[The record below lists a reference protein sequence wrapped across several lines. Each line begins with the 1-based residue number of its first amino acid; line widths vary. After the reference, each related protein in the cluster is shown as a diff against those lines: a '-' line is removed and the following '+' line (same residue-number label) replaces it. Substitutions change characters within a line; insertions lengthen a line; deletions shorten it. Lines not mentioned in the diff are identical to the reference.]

1 MSARSAASA
10 ASVPGPGTHQGDG
23 ADVPASGSLDADTH
37 AVLRSAQPPLRAF
50 APSVLAGIG
59 TAVSAIALLA
69 ASAWL
74 IARAAERPEL
84 LYLSAVIVAVRA
96 FALGRGVFRYLERLT
111 GHDATLAQLASVRA
125 GLVRRLVPLA
135 PDGLGRTRRG
145 ALLSNLVDDVDELQ
159 NLPLRVVHPLAVAG
173 LAAVASVVFTA
184 FLSVPAALILFAC
197 LAVAFAL
204 AVWLGWAVGARAERS
219 IAPLRARLSD
229 ALLDQLTNLEVLAAY
244 EATDASA
251 RRIRA
256 ADDAL
261 RGAVVRRATA
271 QALTA
276 GAVSLLAGAA
286 SLLTLVIA
294 MPALGQGGFT
304 GPALAVVVLLPMA
317 VFEVFGPVPLA
328 LASWRQ
334 VRAAATRIAETV
346 PSRIPAE
353 IPAETAVDRDAT
365 DAQRGNGH
373 PGTDEPGHEEPGP
386 DEPGREGAE
395 EAGPEEAGRGAAQT
409 STAQLG
415 VGIALS
421 GVAARWPHAAED
433 DEEGRLRDVDLQ
445 LRPGERVLVTGP
457 SGAGKTTL
465 AHVLVRFLEYTGSY
479 RIDGVEA
486 RTLPPDEVRRVVG
499 LCEQAPYL
507 FDESIRQNLLFAHD
521 TADDAELWSVLDRV
535 RLASWVRDRGGLDA
549 RVGERGALVSGGQ
562 AQRLALARAVL
573 AGFPVLVLDEPTAGV
588 DPTASDALLGDL
600 LGAVGPQQAVLL
612 ISHVDVPAASVD
624 RIVRLEDGRLAG

>member
-1 MSARSAASA
+1 MSARTAASA
-10 ASVPGPGTHQGDG
+10 ASAPGPGTHRGDG
-23 ADVPASGSLDADTH
+23 TDRLAGGALDPDTR

-111 GHDATLAQLASVRA
+111 GHDAALAQLASVRA

-184 FLSVPAALILFAC
+184 FLSVPAALVLFAC
-197 LAVAFAL
+197 LAVAFVL

-244 EATDASA
+244 DATDASA

-261 RGAVVRRATA
+261 RAAVVRRATA

-346 PSRIPAE
+346 PSRIPTE
-353 IPAETAVDRDAT
+353 IPAETPVETPAETPRDRHPAETPRDRDTAET
-365 DAQRGNGH
+365 LGDRDTAEAQ
-373 PGTDEPGHEEPGP
+373 P
-386 DEPGREGAE
+386 
-395 EAGPEEAGRGAAQT
+395 
-409 STAQLG
+409 QLG
-415 VGIALS
+415 AGIALS

-465 AHVLVRFLEYTGSY
+465 AHVLVRFLEYSGSY

-499 LCEQAPYL
+499 LCEQTPYL

-535 RLASWVRDRGGLDA
+535 GLASWVRDRGGLDA

-588 DPTASDALLGDL
+588 DPAASDALLGDL

-624 RIVRLEDGRLAG
+624 RIVRLEAGRLAG

>member
-1 MSARSAASA
+1 MSARTAASA
-10 ASVPGPGTHQGDG
+10 ASAPGPGARPSDG
-23 ADVPASGSLDADTH
+23 ADVPAGGSLDADTR

-111 GHDATLAQLASVRA
+111 GHDAALAQLASVRA

-184 FLSVPAALILFAC
+184 FLSVPAALVLFAC

-261 RGAVVRRATA
+261 RAAVVRRATA

-353 IPAETAVDRDAT
+353 IPAETAVDRDAA
-365 DAQRGNGH
+365 DAQQA
-373 PGTDEPGHEEPGP
+373 P
-386 DEPGREGAE
+386 
-395 EAGPEEAGRGAAQT
+395 
-409 STAQLG
+409 TAQLG
-415 VGIALS
+415 AGIALS

-465 AHVLVRFLEYTGSY
+465 AHVLVRFLEYSGSY

-499 LCEQAPYL
+499 LCEQTPYL

-535 RLASWVRDRGGLDA
+535 GLASWVRDRGGLDA

-588 DPTASDALLGDL
+588 DPAASDALLGDL

-612 ISHVDVPAASVD
+612 ISHIDVPAASVD
-624 RIVRLEDGRLAG
+624 RIVRLEAGRLAG